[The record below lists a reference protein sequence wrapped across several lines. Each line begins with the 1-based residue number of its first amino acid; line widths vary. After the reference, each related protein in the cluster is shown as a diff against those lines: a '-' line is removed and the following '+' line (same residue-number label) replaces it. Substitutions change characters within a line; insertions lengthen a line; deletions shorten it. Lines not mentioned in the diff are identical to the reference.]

1 MTFTPRN
8 PAKATVERLALLY
21 SPVWMAVMAVVTL
34 TGAFRDFGDVEYM
47 ALGVGLA
54 LPLWLLPLFVE
65 RDRPLVERHAFR
77 WSALLLVFSLI
88 QNYFGAQ
95 LFFRTFG
102 MEYHFRTKWILNGSP
117 VFLTWLTCAYFS
129 TYFVLMQIGYRAS
142 GHKLWARV
150 VLSYAMA
157 FGETAAMAN
166 RHLAGFFSYRDPTFV
181 MLWGSLAYGTIFFVT
196 LPLFA
201 KLDEERPMTR
211 PLGTELWDFLALNM
225 LCLCLYEVFDRTLYR
240 WMAPGG

>member
-1 MTFTPRN
+1 MKLFAPN
-8 PAKATVERLALLY
+8 PAKATVERFALFY
-21 SPVWMAVMAVVTL
+21 SPVWMAVMAWVTL
-34 TGAFRDFGDVEYM
+34 SGVFRDFGNVAYV

-54 LPLWLLPLFVE
+54 LPLWLLPFFVE
-65 RDRPLVERHAFR
+65 RDKPLWDRHAFR
-77 WSALLLVFSLI
+77 WSALLLVFSAI

-102 MEYHFRTKWILNGSP
+102 MEYHFRTDWILYGSP

-129 TYFVLMQIGYRAS
+129 TYFVLMQVGWRLAKQS
-142 GHKLWARV
+142 LAARIF
-150 VLSYAMA
+150 LSYAMA

-196 LPLFA
+196 LPLFGR
-201 KLDEERPMTR
+201 LDEERPNTR
-211 PLGTELWDFLALNM
+211 PFRTELWDLLALNM
-225 LCLCLYEVFDRTLYR
+225 ICLCLYEVFDRTLYR
-240 WMAPGG
+240 WLR